1 YDRASDAFRRVVML
15 EPTNL
20 RARYF
25 LATTYM
31 DAGKDAE
38 ARSELER
45 ILRADPRS
53 IDARVQLGFLYGRA
67 KRFDESIAVLRE
79 AVNLEEAI
87 SLSGKALSL
96 EPDNGYFIDSLGW
109 AYYQQGKYPD
119 ALRELK
125 RAVDRAKEDP
135 VIFEHLGDAYAKNGL
150 EEDAL
155 AAWEKSLSLD
165 PSSDGVKQK

>member
-1 YDRASDAFRRVVML
+1 AQTEIEQLAEIAPRDARVWMKLGAVFYEQKMYDRASDAFRRVVML

-31 DAGKDAE
+31 DAGKDTE
-38 ARSELER
+38 ARPELER
-45 ILRADPRS
+45 ILRADRRVIA
-53 IDARVQLGFLYGRA
+53 IDPKHA
-67 KRFDESIAVLRE
+67 E
-79 AVNLEEAI
+79 AYNYVGYMYAERGQNLDEAI
-87 SLSGKALSL
+87 SLIGQALSL

-125 RAVDRAKEDP
+125 RAVEKAKEDP
-135 VIFEHLGDAYAKNGL
+135 
-150 EEDAL
+150 
-155 AAWEKSLSLD
+155 
-165 PSSDGVKQK
+165 

>member
-1 YDRASDAFRRVVML
+1 MML

-79 AVNLEEAI
+79 AVNLEPRRPELFLYLGTA
-87 SLSGKALSL
+87 
-96 EPDNGYFIDSLGW
+96 YF
-109 AYYQQGKYPD
+109 
-119 ALRELK
+119 
-125 RAVDRAKEDP
+125 
-135 VIFEHLGDAYAKNGL
+135 
-150 EEDAL
+150 
-155 AAWEKSLSLD
+155 
-165 PSSDGVKQK
+165 